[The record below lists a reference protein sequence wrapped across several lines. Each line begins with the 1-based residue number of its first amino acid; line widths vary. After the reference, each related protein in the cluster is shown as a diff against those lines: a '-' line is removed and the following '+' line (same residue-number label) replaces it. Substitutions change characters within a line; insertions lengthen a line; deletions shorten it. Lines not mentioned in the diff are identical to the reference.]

1 LGFSHQYKM
10 FSIFHF
16 FKSLVDNKSS
26 FRLSQKLED
35 FPFDDNFFSC
45 KNKGIFPDLIIKSNP
60 NPTLFTGGEM
70 VELKDSKSY
79 VVSSFN
85 SSIPTKYKKM
95 EKVITGEKSKIS
107 IQLKEAGESVNT
119 LPIRDVFYLVRGG
132 KNTKMKVC
140 LVSGGFF
147 ETLLVEDL
155 IGQSFLQV
163 LEESLEK
170 TSKKISNENKKTL
183 LSILSSQD
191 SFRKVRNVEGA
202 SVKLRFRIMTEVKP
216 EGNILNSKKYPQ
228 IEDNTLNF
236 ILPFEKE
243 IVKKVQLS
251 FGEKQF
257 NKLKTFKLKHHNN
270 GDYLVFQTDL

>member
-1 LGFSHQYKM
+1 M

-35 FPFDDNFFSC
+35 FPFDDNLISC
-45 KNKGIFPDLIIKSNP
+45 KNKGIFPDLIIKTNP

-132 KNTKMKVC
+132 GNTKMKVC

-147 ETLLVEDL
+147 ETLPVEDL

-170 TSKKISNENKKTL
+170 TSKKIWCIKYIKKTL
-183 LSILSSQD
+183 LSVLSSQD

-202 SVKLRFRIMTEVKP
+202 SIKLRFRIMTEVKP
-216 EGNILNSKKYPQ
+216 QGNILNSKMYPQ

-236 ILPFEKE
+236 ILPSEKE
-243 IVKKVQLS
+243 IVNKVQIS